1 MSNYY
6 DNQKLSQQD
15 RQNHIEMVKKSFPK
29 QPSVETKIEEIL
41 KENFEYVILQ
51 RNSEFCIQGEDFN
64 DIKEIYRATEELL
77 ALFSTQQAQIEKAFG
92 GCRKCYGKGYS
103 TWRHGETYRGKTSNM
118 RNDIKF
124 CDCERGEQLQ
134 DILESQQ
141 AQMMD
146 KINSAIDNVK
156 YMKFFSSSRA
166 LEELRDDVLNIIGG
180 SDE

>member
-77 ALFSTQQAQIEKAFG
+77 ALFSTQQAQ
-92 GCRKCYGKGYS
+92 
-103 TWRHGETYRGKTSNM
+103 
-118 RNDIKF
+118 
-124 CDCERGEQLQ
+124 
-134 DILESQQ
+134 
-141 AQMMD
+141 MMD